1 MVKVRRGKKP
11 EATVDPAPLAEA
23 EPLVLDDL
31 PAPEETPAPD
41 EPAPP
46 DGGAAMEATPH
57 TEAPQPPSWEPPA
70 ATGGNQ
76 RRSSSAPG
84 AKALFS
90 RMFGDVGEQSAA
102 ERDRQ
107 AAEEFQQVLAPA
119 MDLLR
124 ASVPEASSPEEA
136 ARILEQSQGELIPDP
151 DGGAFVRGDA
161 FNTDARVY
169 YRLLRRD
176 YEKTPRPSQKRG
188 ASPHLHRVYG
198 KLTGT
203 KGW

>member
-1 MVKVRRGKKP
+1 MVKLRRARKP
-11 EATVDPAPLAEA
+11 EATVDPPPQAGA
-23 EPLVLDDL
+23 EPLVLDDV
-31 PAPEETPAPD
+31 PAPEESPAPG
-41 EPAPP
+41 EPANPV
-46 DGGAAMEATPH
+46 GGAAMEATPA
-57 TEAPQPPSWEPPA
+57 EPPRAPAWEPPA
-70 ATGGNQ
+70 AAGGNQ

-84 AKALFS
+84 PKALFS

-151 DGGAFVRGDA
+151 DGGAFVQGDA
-161 FNTDARVY
+161 FDTDARVY